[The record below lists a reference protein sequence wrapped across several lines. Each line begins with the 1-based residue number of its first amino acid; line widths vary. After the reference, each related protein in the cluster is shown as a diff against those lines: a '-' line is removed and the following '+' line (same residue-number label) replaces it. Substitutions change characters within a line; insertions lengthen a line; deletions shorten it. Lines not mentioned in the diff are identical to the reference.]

1 MDAKL
6 RSRSIETSGSS
17 IALNLCSN
25 PTSPILSN
33 SSSMQNLPNFHIVDP
48 KHKKYKQLLDN
59 ESLDIEALKKLSW
72 NGIPTVFRG
81 TVWKILLG
89 HMPVWKDRR
98 EAASLRKNKEY
109 KELCDR
115 YYSNFETNELN
126 SDWLNSASNQEKA
139 LIHQIKIDVPRT
151 LPHHSLFSD
160 LTVQRALERILLMW
174 AFRHPA
180 SGYVQGINDL
190 VTPFFVVFLED
201 IVRENMD
208 KFNLKTNTTNED
220 MKESSNDND
229 IPSKPSSSVEEDLE
243 SGECFPPRNVRSK
256 EQFIIEFSELSEE
269 QKLSVESDCYW
280 CVTKFIDCIQDNYTF
295 AQPGIQR
302 MVSNL
307 EEIVGRIDAP
317 LLNHLHKLETHFIQ
331 FSFRWMNC
339 LLMRELPLNVVIR
352 IWDTYISE
360 GDSFPSFH
368 TYVCA
373 SLLITFSEEI
383 RGKDFQEAMIFLQN
397 LPTRNWSIEVIEP
410 LLSQAYIWQTY
421 YKDSPSHLKLT

>member
-17 IALNLCSN
+17 IALNLSN
-25 PTSPILSN
+25 TTSPTISN
-33 SSSMQNLPNFHIVDP
+33 SSSMQNLPQFTIVDP
-48 KHKKYKQLLDN
+48 KIKKFKQLLES
-59 ESLDIEALKKLSW
+59 ESLDIEALRKLSW
-72 NGIPTVFRG
+72 NGIPSEFRG
-81 TVWKILLG
+81 IVWKILLG
-89 HMPVWKDRR
+89 YLPVWRDRR
-98 EAASLRKNKEY
+98 ESTSNRKRKEY

-160 LTVQRALERILLMW
+160 LSVQRALERILLMW

-201 IVRENMD
+201 IVRNNLD
-208 KFNLKTNTTNED
+208 KYKIKTNKNNDVKDDESINNIDLQNTN
-220 MKESSNDND
+220 SNND
-229 IPSKPSSSVEEDLE
+229 QDSE
-243 SGECFPPRNVRSK
+243 SGECYPPRNVKSK
-256 EQFIIEFSELSEE
+256 EQFMIDFSELPEE
-269 QKLSVESDCYW
+269 ERLAVEADCYW

-317 LLNHLHKLETHFIQ
+317 LLNHLHHLETHFIQ

-339 LLMRELPLNVVIR
+339 LLMRELPLSVVIR
-352 IWDTYISE
+352 TWDTYISE

-373 SLLITFSEEI
+373 SILITFSEEI
-383 RGKDFQEAMIFLQN
+383 RSKDFQEAMIFLQN
-397 LPTRNWSIEVIEP
+397 LPTNNWTVEVIEP

-421 YKDSPSHLKLT
+421 YKDSPSHLKLS